1 MSSKIRIKNGTMEV
15 EYEGTDE
22 FIKNELLKLVSS
34 VSELSKKSDR
44 FSEGEGEKKLKSKGQ
59 EDEKPK
65 DVKSYGTTANI
76 AAKLNCKSG
85 PDLIIAACAYL
96 TFAEGK
102 PSFGRQLIVDQM
114 KPAAPYFKASYTH
127 NLSNY
132 LNTLLKAGKLNEAST
147 GVYSLSPSAHKDLKS
162 RLATS

>member
-34 VSELSKKSDR
+34 VSELSKKSDQ
-44 FSEGEGEKKLKSKGQ
+44 SSQGEGEKKLKGKGQ

-65 DVKSYGTTANI
+65 DAKSYGTTANI
-76 AAKLNCKSG
+76 AGKLNCESG
-85 PDLIIAACAYL
+85 PDLVIAACAYL

-102 PSFGRQLIVDQM
+102 SSFTRQQIIDQM
-114 KPAAPYFKASYTH
+114 KPAAPYYKVSYIH
-127 NLSNY
+127 NLSSY
-132 LNTLLKAGKLNEAST
+132 LNRLRETGKLHEAST
-147 GVYSLSPSAHKDLKS
+147 GVYSLSPSAYKDLKS